1 MIGRLLELMRIKNMT
16 SSQLADT
23 IGVQRSGIS
32 HFVSGRNKPSLE
44 FILKILKE
52 FPDVNPDWMLFGNE
66 PVFRNDLAVK
76 PIFSDDLFSE
86 SVKQSEKPE
95 KKTEKKAVLIPGGSP
110 APVFVPGMESENKRK
125 DTENK
130 EKKFPEKY
138 VVFYNDRTFRE
149 YFSE

>member
-1 MIGRLLELMRIKNMT
+1 MRIKNMT

-76 PIFSDDLFSE
+76 PIFSADLFSE

-95 KKTEKKAVLIPGGSP
+95 KKTEKKAVLILGESP
-110 APVFVPGMESENKRK
+110 APVFVPGRESENKSK

-130 EKKFPEKY
+130 EKKSPEKY